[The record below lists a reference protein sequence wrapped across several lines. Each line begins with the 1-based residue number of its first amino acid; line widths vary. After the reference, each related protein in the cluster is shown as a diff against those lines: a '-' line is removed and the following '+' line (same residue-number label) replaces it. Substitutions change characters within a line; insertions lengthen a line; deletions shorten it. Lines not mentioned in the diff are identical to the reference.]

1 MKKLSIYITEK
12 INPLKKNESGIIV
25 FDIDDTLL
33 KSNSETIKVYKTNP
47 ITKERIALTTDEFAK
62 DPDAAEHE
70 DWFDYSD
77 FKDESKVY
85 KSIIEGT
92 PIVKNLRILDAYIA
106 AGYHFCFLTARSCE
120 DTIKHAMREFLRYK
134 DENGHLRELEDKF
147 KENMS
152 AAINDKYK
160 DYPGNTTPEKKA
172 NVLRKLCSQY
182 DKVIFVDDDIKNIEL
197 AKSLKM
203 NNLKIVKAQ
212 K

>member
-1 MKKLSIYITEK
+1 MKQLSTYIIEK
-12 INPLKKNESGIIV
+12 INPLRKDESGIIV

-33 KSNSETIKVYKTNP
+33 KSNSSIIKVYKTDP
-47 ITKERIALTTDEFAK
+47 KTGKRTALTTDEFAK
-62 DPDAAEHE
+62 DPDAAQHE

-77 FKDESKVY
+77 FRDEAKVY
-85 KSIIEGT
+85 RSIVEGT
-92 PIVKNLRILDAYIA
+92 PIVRNLRILDAYIT

-120 DTIKHAMREFLRYK
+120 ETIKHAMREFIRYK
-134 DENGHLRELEDKF
+134 DESGHLKELEDKF

-160 DYPGNTTPEKKA
+160 DYPGSTTPEKKA
-172 NVLRKLCSQY
+172 NVLRKLCKEY
-182 DKVIFVDDDIKNIEL
+182 DKVIFVDDDIKNVNL

-203 NNLKIVKAQ
+203 DNLKIIKAQ